1 MTQPDSRF
9 RYQVLAREIKTKIK
23 SGIYKP
29 GEKLPSTRELHK
41 KLNLS
46 ISTVYKAYIELE
58 KNGLIEARP
67 KSGYYVKSHPVEN
80 LTTIK
85 TAVDRPEGLSFS
97 IARQEATKPHKV
109 SVPSFVNQV
118 LKAVNHPDYLHLGT
132 AMISP
137 KFLPFQELR
146 KVLKDLTNREMES
159 ILGYSLAQGDPELR
173 RQLSLRS
180 LGIVDGISAEDYII
194 TNGCTEAISLA
205 LKAVT
210 RPGDIVAIESPTFYG
225 FLPLLE
231 DLNLLALEIPTD
243 PVTGIKISALKGA
256 INKYPVKVCLLVP
269 NFHNPLGALMPDQKK
284 KELVEFL
291 NKKEIPIIEDNIN
304 AELYYGKQRPIPLK
318 AFDKKDLVIFCS
330 SFSKT
335 LAPGLRI
342 GWMLPGKRFFDRVL
356 KLKAGFSVS
365 CSSLEQVLFSTFM
378 VRGNY
383 ERYLRSL
390 RLLIKQQV
398 NQFADSIKRL
408 FPRQVKVYK
417 PKGGILLWVQLPEA
431 MDAINIYQKALENRI
446 SILPG
451 TVFSTSGK
459 FNNYIRIGCG
469 FPFNEETE
477 KGLAIL
483 SSIIEDN
490 IESSGL

>member
-1 MTQPDSRF
+1 MTQNESHF
-9 RYQVLAREIKTKIK
+9 RYKVLARDIEKKIK
-23 SGIYKP
+23 NGVYKP

-58 KNGLIEARP
+58 KKGLIEARP
-67 KSGYYVKSHPVEN
+67 KSGYYVKLFTVEN
-80 LTTIK
+80 LTAFK
-85 TAVDRPEGLSFS
+85 TDADPPEGLSFS
-97 IARQEATKPHKV
+97 MLKQESDTPHRV
-109 SVPSFVNQV
+109 AVPSFVNQA
-118 LKAVNHPDYLHLGT
+118 LKAVNHPDYLHMGT

-146 KVLKDLTNREMES
+146 KVLKDLTDREMES
-159 ILGYSLAQGDPELR
+159 ILGYSLPQGDPELR

-180 LGIVDGISAEDYII
+180 LGIVDGINAKDYII
-194 TNGCTEAISLA
+194 TNGCTEAVSLA
-205 LKAVT
+205 LKAIT
-210 RPGDIVAIESPTFYG
+210 KPGDIVAIESPTFYG

-231 DLNLLALEIPTD
+231 DLDLMAVEIPTD
-243 PVTGIKISALKGA
+243 PVTGVKIDALKDA
-256 INKYPVKVCLLVP
+256 VRKYPVKTCLLVP
-269 NFHNPLGALMPDQKK
+269 NFHNPLGSLMPDDNKRS
-284 KELVEFL
+284 LVEFL
-291 NKKEIPIIEDNIN
+291 NRKEIPIIEDNIN

-318 AFDKKDLVIFCS
+318 AFDRKDLVIFCS

-342 GWMLPGKRFFDRVL
+342 GWTLPGKRFFNKVL

-365 CSSLEQVLFSTFM
+365 SSSLEQHLFSVFM

-390 RLLIKQQV
+390 RIQIKQQV
-398 NQFADSIKRL
+398 YQFADAINRL
-408 FPRQVKVYK
+408 FPKQVRIYK
-417 PKGGILLWVQLPEA
+417 PKGGILLWIELPEGVNG
-431 MDAINIYQKALENRI
+431 INIYQRALEKRI

-451 TVFSTSGK
+451 TVFSTSGR
-459 FNNYIRIGCG
+459 FDNFIRIGCG
-469 FPFNEETE
+469 FPFNDETE

-490 IESSGL
+490 IK